1 MIRVSRFL
9 VSVLALAAPLVC
21 AADPITLDDIRSGAK
36 KHSEA
41 LVQQGF
47 NWTLGIA
54 LKGKVDGGKPT
65 RLNLVFPPAEEETR
79 LNLWLQALGG
89 EAVVRL
95 FGADGTALFT
105 WAAQQG
111 EFSVAQR
118 MAPGKYVL
126 ELDASATQ
134 GGRALWGVKGPM
146 ILVPTLDIA
155 RYQDYPANPQA
166 GFFWPYTLR
175 MPTEL
180 KCKHLLVA
188 PNNTGFVTTDPELIK
203 AAAAGELERHTALA
217 ERLGCVLLMPMF
229 PRPPSG
235 NGNLYLHALTR
246 ESMQIRQPP
255 AWQRVDLQL
264 GAMMRDA
271 HKQLQTQGFAPLD
284 PRALLW
290 GFSASGS
297 FVNRFALLHPQQV
310 LAVASGSP
318 GGWPIAPIERHDGA
332 TLHYPVGIADVQAL
346 TGKRV
351 SIQAAKSVAW
361 YFYMGDQDA
370 NDAVVFRDSFSKAD
384 EKLIFEHF
392 GTTPLARWDGIK
404 QIYVDQGL
412 RAQFL
417 LYPNVAHAVT
427 PEIHAGIA
435 TFFETQLKQAAAT
448 PP

>member
-1 MIRVSRFL
+1 MIRATR
-9 VSVLALAAPLVC
+9 VLISSLLLAAPLAW
-21 AADPITLDDIRSGAK
+21 AADPPTLEDIRSGVK
-36 KHSEA
+36 KHADA

-54 LKGKVDGGKPT
+54 LKGKADGGKPI
-65 RLNLVFPPAEEETR
+65 RVDVVFPPADDATR
-79 LNLWLQALGG
+79 LNLWLQALDG

-95 FGADGTALFT
+95 LGADGAALFT

-134 GGRALWGVKGPM
+134 GGRALWSVKGPM
-146 ILVPTLDIA
+146 IVVPNLDGA

-166 GFFWPYTLR
+166 GFFWPYALR

-229 PRPPSG
+229 PRPAKG
-235 NGNLYLHALTR
+235 DGNLYLHALTR
-246 ESMQIRQPP
+246 ESMLVKQPQ
-255 AWQRVDLQL
+255 AWRRVDLQL

-271 HKQLQTQGFAPLD
+271 HKQLQTQGLAPLD

-318 GGWPIAPIERHDGA
+318 GGWPIAPLERHGGA
-332 TLHYPVGIADVQAL
+332 TLRYPVGIADVRTL
-346 TGKRV
+346 TGKKV

-404 QIYVDQGL
+404 QIYADQGL
-412 RAQFL
+412 RAEFV
-417 LYPNVAHAVT
+417 LYPNAAHVVT
-427 PEIHAGIA
+427 PEMHAGIA
-435 TFFETQLKQAAAT
+435 TFFEAQLKQAATAQ
-448 PP
+448 P